1 MNSKKRKTA
10 PRKTKADLE
19 MIVGAENL
27 LIEKEKRYQTE
38 LKKMRRPQVEGLTT
52 IKETKKK
59 PASKT
64 AVKTSARSKKK

>member
-1 MNSKKRKTA
+1 MANTKTKKRVTT
-10 PRKTKADLE
+10 TKADLE
-19 MIVGAENL
+19 MISGQENL

-59 PASKT
+59 PAAKPK
-64 AVKTSARSKKK
+64 AKK